1 MITSGAN
8 LMQKTFK
15 RDLTS
20 LDKIFISISQFISQ
34 NKIDESV
41 SFTVS
46 LAVEEL
52 FTNMVKYTPG
62 DKEVLIC
69 LEKRNG
75 QLIITLT
82 DFGVSA
88 YDITKADQ
96 VDVNKRLEERKP
108 GGLGLH
114 LVKQMMDDI
123 KYEYKNRNSK
133 ITLIKHLE

>member
-1 MITSGAN
+1 
-8 LMQKTFK
+8 MQKTFK

-41 SFTVS
+41 SFTVN
-46 LAVEEL
+46 LVVEEL

-69 LEKRNG
+69 LEKKNG
-75 QLIITLT
+75 ELIITLT

>member
-1 MITSGAN
+1 
-8 LMQKTFK
+8 MQKTFK

-20 LDKIFISISQFISQ
+20 LDEIFISISQFISQ

-46 LAVEEL
+46 LVVEEL
-52 FTNMVKYTPG
+52 FTNMVKYTSG
-62 DKEVLIC
+62 DKDVLIC
-69 LEKRNG
+69 LDKKNG
-75 QLIITLT
+75 ELVITLT

-96 VDVNKRLEERKP
+96 VDVNKRLEERRP

-123 KYEYKNRNSK
+123 KYEYENRNSK

>member
-1 MITSGAN
+1 MP
-8 LMQKTFK
+8 KTFK

-41 SFTVS
+41 SFTVN
-46 LAVEEL
+46 LVVEEL

-69 LEKRNG
+69 LEKKNG
-75 QLIITLT
+75 ELIITLT

-114 LVKQMMDDI
+114 LVKQMMDDV

>member
-46 LAVEEL
+46 LVVEEL

-69 LEKRNG
+69 MKKKNG
-75 QLIITLT
+75 ELIITLT

-96 VDVNKRLEERKP
+96 VDVNKRLEERRP